1 MAPFRIARAV
11 NDLIFD
17 EDGRSYID
25 LFTSHGTAWLGHVH
39 PAVVAAVTSQMEKVW
54 MTGVIETPVRAEA
67 RKLVNSFFPSTH
79 ELVALYS
86 TGMEAAE
93 FVLRLARV
101 TTGKNDVVG
110 FAGGMHG
117 KSLATAFLC
126 WDNRDGVQV
135 PGFHRLPFVPARP
148 EEEILGRLETILA
161 TGRVSA
167 VFLEPLQGTG
177 GGHRASE
184 RFYQTVHRLCRRHE
198 ALLVFDEI
206 LTGFHRTGPAFF
218 FSELGFV
225 PDVILLGKGFSNG
238 FPASAVVAHTDYPV
252 RKEMLPG
259 STFAGNPL
267 AAAAVAATLREI
279 QALDLRPKVG
289 RIAEIIGAGLAPLRR
304 LGIPVCGLGA
314 MWVVELPA
322 EADPAA
328 VMRRLYERGV
338 AAGCAGRQLR
348 LLPAA
353 TIEEGHLETACAAV
367 AAAVEE
373 ASHG

>member
-1 MAPFRIARAV
+1 MAPFRIVRAA

-17 EDGRSYID
+17 EDGRRYID

-39 PAVVAAVTSQMEKVW
+39 PAVVAAVTAQLEDVW

-67 RKLVNSFFPSTH
+67 RRLINSFFPDTH
-79 ELVALYS
+79 ELAALYS

-101 TTGKNDVVG
+101 STGKNGVVG
-110 FAGGMHG
+110 FASGMHG
-117 KSLATAFLC
+117 KSLATAYLC

-135 PGFHRLPFVPARP
+135 PGFHRLPFVPVCP
-148 EEEILGRLETILA
+148 EEEILDRLGSVLSRGGI
-161 TGRVSA
+161 SA

-177 GGHRASE
+177 GGHRASV
-184 RFYQTVHRLCRRHE
+184 RFYQEVHRLCRHYQ

-206 LTGFHRTGPAFF
+206 LTGFHRTGPPFF

-225 PDVILLGKGFSNG
+225 PDVILIGKGFSNG
-238 FPASAVVAHTDYPV
+238 FPASAVVAHKDYPV

-279 QALDLRPKVG
+279 QGMNLRVKVE
-289 RIAEIIGAGLAPLRR
+289 RIAEIIRAGLAPLSRR
-304 LGIPVCGLGA
+304 GVPVRGLGA

-322 EADPAA
+322 EADAA
-328 VMRRLYERGV
+328 ALMQRLYQRGV

-367 AAAVEE
+367 AAVVGE
-373 ASHG
+373 AGHG

>member
-1 MAPFRIARAV
+1 MAPFRIVRAV

-39 PAVVAAVTSQMEKVW
+39 PAVVAAVTAQMEKVW
-54 MTGVIETPVRAEA
+54 MTGVIETHVRAEA

-135 PGFHRLPFVPARP
+135 PGFHRLPFVPACP
-148 EEEILGRLETILA
+148 EEEILGQLETILA

-238 FPASAVVAHTDYPV
+238 FPASAVVAHTDYPA

-279 QALDLRPKVG
+279 QALDLRAKVG
-289 RIAEIIGAGLAPLRR
+289 RIADIISAGLAPLRR
-304 LGIPVCGLGA
+304 RGIPVRGLGA

-322 EADPAA
+322 ESDPAA
-328 VMRRLYERGV
+328 VMRWLYERGV
-338 AAGCAGRQLR
+338 AAGSAGRQLR

-353 TIEEGHLETACAAV
+353 TIEEAHLETACAAV
-367 AAAVEE
+367 AAVVGE
-373 ASHG
+373 AGHG